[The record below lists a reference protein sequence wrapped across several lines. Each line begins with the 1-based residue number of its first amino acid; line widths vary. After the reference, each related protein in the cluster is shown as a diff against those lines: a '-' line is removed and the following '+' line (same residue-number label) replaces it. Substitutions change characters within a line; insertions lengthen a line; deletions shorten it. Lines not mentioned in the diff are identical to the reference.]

1 MNLTR
6 RVSPARVEKP
16 SPDRL
21 ASSKEVQSFMTVT
34 SLCLMEL
41 KEEFTT
47 RENRERKKHSQR
59 MRGITTLVG
68 YDDRTESQEEK
79 ASGKT

>member
-1 MNLTR
+1 
-6 RVSPARVEKP
+6 
-16 SPDRL
+16 
-21 ASSKEVQSFMTVT
+21 MTVT